1 MLEAPPSRDAILA
14 QARKITSSALFEN
27 AGRARTLL
35 DYLVQEVVNGRA
47 DRLKEY
53 TIGSEGL
60 GRGGSFDPR
69 TDTVVR
75 AEASRLRSRLERYY
89 AQEGKADS
97 LVILLPKGSYALK
110 FQERISPMESA
121 AAIPTRSRARWNGWV
136 VAGMAA
142 LALGGFSAWKLIR
155 ASGPLETPLAT
166 FEVQLKTPG
175 IIGSVVGTDVVISPD
190 GTRLVF
196 ASRDSDGVSHL
207 SVHWL
212 DRSRSQ
218 TRELPGT
225 EGARAQFFSPD
236 GAWVGFWAGGRLKKT
251 ALDGGSPF
259 VLCEVADLQGAS
271 WAEDDTIIA
280 ALGDRRLWRIPAS
293 GGAPAMVLDASAD
306 GSRLS
311 APQVLKG
318 QDAILFT
325 MIGADPAQS
334 RIAVHSLATGKTIV
348 VAKAATY
355 GRYLPGGYLTYV
367 REGTLY
373 GRAFDMNHMDTAEP
387 AVPIF
392 DGISDDSTFGL
403 AQLDFSQT
411 GTLVYRKKGGA
422 VVQWLD
428 ESGHTESI
436 IGKAGN
442 FVWPRLSPSGK
453 RLAVTAMEAGVATVW
468 IHDLETRQTR
478 SAATGPM
485 HYSLWSPDSRFLVL
499 GGGSGLAWVRA
510 DQPGAPEVLTRGGM
524 QIPTSFAP
532 DGSRLAFHA
541 LDPATHFD
549 LWTVPVKPSG
559 DGLMA
564 GRAEAVLQTPAI
576 ETYPTFSPDGLWMA
590 YASSESG
597 TWEVY
602 VRSVKDTGK
611 PIRVSTGGGR
621 VPRWSPIRRELFY
634 GTDNHKIMVATYALH
649 ESSFTVEQVRPWSAM
664 QLFDTGVLA
673 NYDVGRD
680 GRIAAILPADN
691 PADRQSENHV
701 TVVMGFFDEVRRR
714 VSSRGAH

>member
-1 MLEAPPSRDAILA
+1 MLEAPQSREAILE
-14 QARKITSSALFEN
+14 QARKITTSALFEN
-27 AGRARTLL
+27 AARARALL
-35 DYLVQEVVNGRA
+35 NYLVQEAVDGRA

-97 LVILLPKGSYALK
+97 LVVVLPKGSYVLK
-110 FQERISPMESA
+110 FQERILPTESA
-121 AAIPTRSRARWNGWV
+121 AVVPTGSKARWNGWI
-136 VAGMAA
+136 VAGMAV
-142 LALGGFSAWKLIR
+142 LALLGFAAWKLNQ
-155 ASGPLETPLAT
+155 ASGPMQTPLST
-166 FEVQLKTPG
+166 FEVELKASG

-196 ASRDSDGVSHL
+196 ASRGSDGVSHL
-207 SVHWL
+207 SVHRL
-212 DRSRSQ
+212 DRSQ
-218 TRELPGT
+218 TQELPGT

-251 ALDGGSPF
+251 ALDGGSPV
-259 VLCEVADLQGAS
+259 VLCEAADLQGAS

-280 ALGDRRLWRIPAS
+280 ALGDRKLWRIPAS
-293 GGAPAMVLDASAD
+293 GGTPTMILDASAD
-306 GSRLS
+306 GRSLS

-318 QDAILFT
+318 HDAILFT
-325 MIGADPAQS
+325 LIGEDPAQS
-334 RIAVHSLATGKTIV
+334 RIAVHSLSTGKTVI
-348 VAKAATY
+348 VAKAASY
-355 GRYLPGGYLTYV
+355 GRYLPTGYLTYV

-373 GRAFDMNHMDTAEP
+373 GMAFDVDHMDTVGP
-387 AVPIF
+387 AVPIL
-392 DGISDDSTFGL
+392 DGISHDSTFGV

-428 ESGHTESI
+428 GAGHTESI
-436 IGKAGN
+436 ISKAGN
-442 FVWPRLSPSGK
+442 FVWPRLSPSGD
-453 RLAVTAMEAGVATVW
+453 RLAVTKIEAGAATVW
-468 IHDLETRQTR
+468 IHDLETGQVR

-499 GGGSGLAWVRA
+499 GGGSGMAWVRA
-510 DQPGAPEVLTRGGM
+510 DQPDAPEVLTLGGI
-524 QIPTSFAP
+524 QIPASFTP

-541 LDPATHFD
+541 LDPATHLD
-549 LWTVPVKPSG
+549 LWEVPVQPSG
-559 DGLMA
+559 DGLSA
-564 GRAEAVLQTPAI
+564 GKPEVVLRTPAI
-576 ETYPTFSPDGLWMA
+576 ETYPTFSPDGRWIA
-590 YASSESG
+590 YTSSESG

-602 VRSVKDTGK
+602 VRSIAFKEQPV
-611 PIRVSTGGGR
+611 RVSTGGGR

-634 GTDNHKIMVATYALH
+634 RSDNQQIMVAKYAIH
-649 ESSFTVEQVRPWSAM
+649 GSSFKVEHVRPWSAR

-680 GRIAAILPADN
+680 GRIAAIMPADN

-701 TVVMGFFDEVRRR
+701 TVVLSFFDEVRRR
-714 VSSRGAH
+714 VSSNGTR